1 MSQPPN
7 YGFIFETIY
16 PNSAYTQSAL
26 TKIIA
31 NMSTLVAM
39 WARISTGYDPIP
51 PSKEMSYAKNF
62 LAMSFGEEPDDDS
75 VSLHSAR
82 AILFENLPTH
92 RYWAIHHL

>member
-1 MSQPPN
+1 MDWQVLATFYPDA
-7 YGFIFETIY
+7 GAQD

-51 PSKEMSYAKNF
+51 PSKDLGYIQS
-62 LAMSFGEEPDDDS
+62 
-75 VSLHSAR
+75 
-82 AILFENLPTH
+82 
-92 RYWAIHHL
+92 